1 MFLGLSR
8 IGRYWLTV
16 AGVAIAYF
24 LTAKFAFSLV
34 QLGSRADASV
44 LYPPA
49 GIALAS
55 VLRFGRK
62 TWVGVALGV
71 MLFARS
77 LSGVSWLT
85 AIGATFGSVAE
96 VLVASVLLEK
106 LEFDFTLRR
115 IRDVMALIGV
125 LYLAASVNATIST
138 FNGIFAGLVDGSEFL
153 KHWLLVWLGDA
164 VSMIVIT
171 PALLVWSNTTWF
183 TNWQQKTRFRRKVA
197 EVLLWLTLLFICSA
211 IALEYPLNSLQ
222 HELRDVARSLLN
234 YLPFLFVVWAALRLG
249 QRGTVLSLLMVFM
262 VAVWGVAQDHRNFE
276 QTSRAQIQQVLFQLQ
291 TFMSVMSAIALVLA
305 AAISE
310 RGKSEAMLR
319 TQIQQD
325 KLLAESTLRIRQS
338 LDLKEVLNTTVAEVR
353 EFLDADRVYISIF
366 DQQGYT
372 EVVAE
377 SVTSKWKAML
387 GTRSP
392 RPILPDLQAVFA
404 NQSIGVNHNSANVR
418 DNEFLKIYYQIY
430 EIKASI
436 GVALFQE
443 GNFFGVLNVNQCGA
457 PRTWQASEIRLL
469 EQLATQVELSI
480 QQGRLYQQ
488 VQDAANNLEQQV
500 QERTQQLIDNMEE
513 LRSANALKDMLL
525 HAVSHDL
532 RTPIIGTQM
541 VLQRLQ
547 SKAGD
552 SVAISK
558 SILDRMVESS
568 DRQLHLIQSL
578 LEDAA
583 AESKP
588 LVLRYQTIDFAELVQ
603 TTVRDMEPILKQ
615 NHTIVEN
622 SVPKHLTKISTDPIH
637 LRRVLENLITNAV
650 EHNLPGVTLKI
661 SAEESELGLRCAIAD
676 NGVGMAEAQSSQ
688 LFTRPFLRGTQNHHR
703 TGLGLGLFLC
713 AQIVNAHHGKIG
725 VESAP
730 NQGTEFWFTL
740 PI

>member
-8 IGRYWLTV
+8 VGRYWLTIL
-16 AGVAIAYF
+16 GVAIAYI
-24 LTAKFAFSLV
+24 LTAKFAFALV

-62 TWVGVALGV
+62 TWLGVALGV
-71 MLFARS
+71 LIFARS

-85 AIGATFGSVAE
+85 ALGATFGSVLE
-96 VLVASVLLEK
+96 VLIASVLLEK
-106 LEFDFTLRR
+106 LGFEFTLRR
-115 IRDVMALIGV
+115 IRDVIALMGV
-125 LYLAASVNATIST
+125 LYFAAAVNATIST
-138 FNGIFAGLVDGSEFL
+138 FNGIFAGLVTQPEFL

-171 PALLVWSNTTWF
+171 PALLVWSS
-183 TNWQQKTRFRRKVA
+183 TNWLAEWRQKTPVRRKVA
-197 EVLLWLTLLFICSA
+197 EVSLWLILLLICSA
-211 IALEYPLNSLQ
+211 IALEYPLQSLQ
-222 HELRDVARSLLN
+222 HEFRDIARSLLN

-249 QRGTVLSLLMVFM
+249 QRGTVLSLLMVFI
-262 VAVWGVAQDHRNFE
+262 VAVWGVAQDRDNFV
-276 QTSRAQIQQVLFQLQ
+276 QTSSDQVQQILFQLQ

-310 RGKSEAMLR
+310 RGKSEAMLKI
-319 TQIQQD
+319 QIQQD
-325 KLLAESTLRIRQS
+325 KLLAESALRIRKS

-353 EFLDADRVYISIF
+353 EFLDADRVYISVF

-377 SVTSKWKAML
+377 SVNRGWNAML

-392 RPILPDLQAVFA
+392 RPILPDLQEIFA
-404 NQSIGVNHNSANVR
+404 IHPIGVNHNSANVR
-418 DNEFLKIYYQIY
+418 DNEFLKIYYQMY

-443 GNFFGVLNVNQCGA
+443 GGFFGVLNVNQCGA
-457 PRTWQASEIRLL
+457 PRQWQASEIRLL

-513 LRSANALKDMLL
+513 LRSANAQKDMLL

-532 RTPIIGTQM
+532 RTPMIGMQM
-541 VLQRLQ
+541 LLQKLQ
-547 SKAGD
+547 SKAD
-552 SVAISK
+552 DPVSISK
-558 SILDRMVESS
+558 SMIDRMLESS

-578 LEDAA
+578 LGEA
-583 AESKP
+583 KP
-588 LVLRYQTIDFAELVQ
+588 LVLDSQTIDFAELVQ
-603 TTVRDMEPILKQ
+603 TTLQDLEPILTQ
-615 NHTIVEN
+615 NRTIVEN
-622 SVPKHLTKISTDPIH
+622 LVPTTKISVDPIH
-637 LRRVLENLITNAV
+637 IYRVLVNLITNAV
-650 EHNLPGVTLKI
+650 EHNLPGVTLRI
-661 SAEESELGLRCAIAD
+661 SAEASDLGLRCAIAD
-676 NGVGMAEAQSSQ
+676 NGVGMTEAESSQ
-688 LFTRPFLRGTQNHHR
+688 LFARPFLRGTQNHHR
-703 TGLGLGLFLC
+703 TGLGLGLVLC
-713 AQIVNAHHGKIG
+713 AQIIQAHQGKIG

-730 NQGTEFWFTL
+730 EQGAEFWFTV